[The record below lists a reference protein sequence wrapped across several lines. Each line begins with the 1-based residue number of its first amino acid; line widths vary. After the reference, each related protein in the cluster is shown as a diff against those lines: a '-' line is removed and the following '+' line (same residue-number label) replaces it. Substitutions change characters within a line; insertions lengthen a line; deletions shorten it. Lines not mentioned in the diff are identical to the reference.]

1 MNIINQ
7 IKNLEKIKEQEE
19 KILQKEVENHLLLQD
34 ELSKSIFYFIFL
46 KKKISQRKSNIGR
59 NTKKNILFES
69 RSCKKR

>member
-34 ELSKSIFYFIFL
+34 ELSKSIFLFYFL
-46 KKKISQRKSNIGR
+46 KKNFAKKIKYWQKY
-59 NTKKNILFES
+59 KEEHPL
-69 RSCKKR
+69 